1 MNIKSILE
9 NALLFLLLYLASSF
23 LQIITEVDVPELQLL
38 ASNLKPEECVK
49 LVSLDSHSPLSDAQ
63 IEKLA
68 REQSCFRRLVKWIC
82 ELRTVTRNT
91 YPILND
97 LLERIGRR
105 DLIACLV
112 EFSMKTSKSPK
123 VIRDVQAAE
132 DSEDYEG
139 VAVTTTPKPKEDTKQ
154 EVKPKKDDK
163 DGTLFSNQT
172 IEAITGNKYPINF
185 MIIPTQSTK
194 YAFRTFTGYTINVSL
209 KTAGIV
215 LVSTIL
221 LSCCCTLLIRR
232 RITNLF
238 NKLRRKKKKG
248 KFIAIDDDRDVARSY
263 LIRKPRIKRKR
274 APSYELVHTA
284 TQSNTVLVPQ
294 EPEEPPPTGC
304 SKCYKKKRKKNTRRP
319 HR

>member
-49 LVSLDSHSPLSDAQ
+49 LVSLDSYSPLSDAQ

-154 EVKPKKDDK
+154 EVKPKKDGK

-172 IEAITGNKYPINF
+172 IEAI
-185 MIIPTQSTK
+185 
-194 YAFRTFTGYTINVSL
+194 TGYTINVSL

-238 NKLRRKKKKG
+238 NKLWRKKKKG

-294 EPEEPPPTGC
+294 EPEEPAPTGC
-304 SKCYKKKRKKNTRRP
+304 YKCYKKKRKKNTRRP